1 MQNSKSSKQK
11 KISLQLLIYLH
22 VPPQLHPLTKQLC
35 SALIRWSWSLL
46 FPKISNL
53 SLQLFELQGGVLIEP
68 CVSLQQDNLSVST
81 SASEAHEFSGMGLNP
96 HWLANGGVK
105 PTNWRSYC
113 SLLKYHFIDMQCF
126 KFDISVGGK
135 VTCQTCANCPGFAD
149 RGAKVSREDGY
160 FGQPKTGYK
169 WEFFKAHL
177 ETKEHKQCLKESDP
191 EKSHPK
197 VNNLMAE
204 INACTETGKIAQ
216 LKRLTNT
223 VHYMVK
229 RTVPNDHL
237 EDLVL
242 LQKANGCDMGEQYHT
257 HYGFGE
263 VLESLDSIVLEDIKQ
278 KVCQRRFIGG
288 KGDGETDK
296 GMLSQEAG
304 SCRIVNFETGL
315 PEEIFM
321 GLEGLEEEDAEA
333 VFSALRRLCRKI
345 GISDEKFDSC
355 VSNFNLDGASVN
367 LGCNDSVKTRL
378 IAAVKQM
385 IVVHCVNHSL
395 ELVVSVAAKGHIRV
409 EEAVST
415 LEEVFKFYHY
425 SPKKLRHLKRTAE
438 IFNQTLDHFG
448 GVKQIRWC
456 ASQQRSWVAMYDNYE
471 MVVDHLGQIQNDMSS
486 FKKEDRDKAGALLL
500 RVTNIH
506 FVMMMHLMIDLL
518 DTVGQ
523 VSVKM
528 QSPLAIILDVPGHKE
543 TLLNTI
549 FNIRSCTT
557 VHIHS
562 FLQSFDTSTFMW
574 RRVKL
579 SKFRHAGTI
588 DAWLNQGQHDSPAQ
602 TVKSKFADYFAPFL
616 DDITHNIHARFDV
629 YTVDDHLL
637 SKF

>member
-11 KISLQLLIYLH
+11 KTQPSIANLFARASSTAPVDEAIVQRSDPVELEPPIPQNLQ
-22 VPPQLHPLTKQLC
+22 PLP
-35 SALIRWSWSLL
+35 AVVRAA
-46 FPKISNL
+46 
-53 SLQLFELQGGVLIEP
+53 GGVLIEP

-204 INACTETGKIAQ
+204 MNAYTETGKIAQ

-257 HYGFGE
+257 HYGFGG
-263 VLESLDSIVLEDIKQ
+263 VLESLDSIVLQDIKQ

-288 KGDGETDK
+288 KGDGATDK

-345 GISDEKFDSC
+345 GISDE
-355 VSNFNLDGASVN
+355 V
-367 LGCNDSVKTRL
+367 R
-378 IAAVKQM
+378 
-385 IVVHCVNHSL
+385 
-395 ELVVSVAAKGHIRV
+395 
-409 EEAVST
+409 
-415 LEEVFKFYHY
+415 
-425 SPKKLRHLKRTAE
+425 
-438 IFNQTLDHFG
+438 
-448 GVKQIRWC
+448 
-456 ASQQRSWVAMYDNYE
+456 
-471 MVVDHLGQIQNDMSS
+471 
-486 FKKEDRDKAGALLL
+486 
-500 RVTNIH
+500 
-506 FVMMMHLMIDLL
+506 
-518 DTVGQ
+518 
-523 VSVKM
+523 
-528 QSPLAIILDVPGHKE
+528 
-543 TLLNTI
+543 
-549 FNIRSCTT
+549 
-557 VHIHS
+557 
-562 FLQSFDTSTFMW
+562 FLCE
-574 RRVKL
+574 
-579 SKFRHAGTI
+579 
-588 DAWLNQGQHDSPAQ
+588 
-602 TVKSKFADYFAPFL
+602 
-616 DDITHNIHARFDV
+616 
-629 YTVDDHLL
+629 
-637 SKF
+637 